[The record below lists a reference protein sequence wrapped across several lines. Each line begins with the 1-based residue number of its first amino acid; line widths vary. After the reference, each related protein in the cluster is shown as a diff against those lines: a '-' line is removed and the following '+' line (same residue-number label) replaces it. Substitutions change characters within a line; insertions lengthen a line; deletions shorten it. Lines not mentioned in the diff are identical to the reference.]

1 LLRAPWPRGQSG
13 NPSGYGTIAEYH
25 RTVALARQ
33 HSTEAVR
40 TLINLMGSEDQRIA
54 MLASQAI
61 LERAWGRPKE
71 VDPNDAKPPTVI
83 DLSRLTPHE
92 LELLMKLARS
102 GAIRP
107 AADDGA
113 GTVCDAAELETIEAD
128 PA

>member
-1 LLRAPWPRGQSG
+1 LRRRQFWSARG
-13 NPSGYGTIAEYH
+13 A
-25 RTVALARQ
+25 
-33 HSTEAVR
+33 
-40 TLINLMGSEDQRIA
+40 
-54 MLASQAI
+54 
-61 LERAWGRPKE
+61 GRKKSI
-71 VDPNDAKPPTVI
+71 PNDAKPPTVI

-113 GTVCDAAELETIEAD
+113 GTVCDAADLETIEAD